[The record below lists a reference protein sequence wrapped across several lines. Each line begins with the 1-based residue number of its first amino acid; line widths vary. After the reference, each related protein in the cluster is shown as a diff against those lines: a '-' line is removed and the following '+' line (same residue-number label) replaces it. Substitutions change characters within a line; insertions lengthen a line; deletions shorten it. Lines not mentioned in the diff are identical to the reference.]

1 MSYVI
6 FTLLAG
12 WCNLFLIEAMQA
24 IPGNKYFQGDVEF
37 STLINFF
44 FGPRLHLAGQF
55 LLYCAL
61 QSNSIQC
68 LVLTAQATDQFI
80 THIFGKTCGL
90 SMSFRWI
97 CVPPSETLSPSP
109 FANTMMIFT
118 LGLLVAMLFSIPL
131 FFYDLDR
138 SVSLTVGASC
148 LSLCV
153 ALAWVGMSIDA
164 GLEASRMPTST
175 RFGIDYGQTMGTVM
189 LNLGCATVVPSWIN
203 IKSNIVHTQSVMWT
217 TLTASSL
224 FYLIIGIFFS
234 LGFDSNESK
243 NSLQA
248 LIQTGNPT
256 LLAQITVALYAY
268 LMLLPSV
275 PVNCIVSSQN
285 LIQNQIVGPRTGI
298 FLAFVLPLFACIPLQ
313 TNNYLFLFLTWTS
326 LIFTASVNF
335 VIPLGLYLQC
345 VHFRQK
351 FKDRV
356 LTLHQLKLLAAIH
369 SKSIEIETFIQ
380 EQQDQP
386 PILVERFE
394 GSSSSKKITPRI
406 VLTAP
411 TAKHIARPSPSQ
423 SPLTPEEVLHPEVM
437 DYFSTKDRATP
448 PKRQYTLDL
457 EYQPISIKVIP
468 PSPYPRLSDKQFLD
482 PESESDDGSGSLEPN
497 SLSSERKNSD
507 ANQPSEKNSAS
518 IKLKYRNNSTLGR
531 PTDINQVTFRTFSG
545 ASRDTHRLTIKV
557 DKRSR
562 GEYPSVDLETFLDPE
577 VIGIPAEWQEDLP
590 DPDAQVQ
597 LPPEEI
603 PLQNT
608 DITHSDTSIPEFLSL
623 PPGVAL
629 RRGSSFSSGSI
640 SGSSGVES
648 LPREREFRCPPFRAI
663 PKWFPMAPYTFCLC
677 LLVVTITLSLGNIV
691 VNAVFQ

>member
-1 MSYVI
+1 MVIYRNVLCKHSAVFADRQVI

-61 QSNSIQC
+61 QSNSIQWY
-68 LVLTAQATDQFI
+68 ATDQFI

-148 LSLCV
+148 VSLC
-153 ALAWVGMSIDA
+153 
-164 GLEASRMPTST
+164 
-175 RFGIDYGQTMGTVM
+175 
-189 LNLGCATVVPSWIN
+189 VVPSWIN

-411 TAKHIARPSPSQ
+411 TVKHIARPSPSQ

-437 DYFSTKDRATP
+437 DYFSTKDRASP

-497 SLSSERKNSD
+497 SLSGERKNSD

-531 PTDINQVTFRTFSG
+531 PADINQVTFRTFSG

-608 DITHSDTSIPEFLSL
+608 DIAHSDTSIPEFLSL

-663 PKWFPMAPYTFCLC
+663 PKWFPIAPYTFCLC

-691 VNAVFQ
+691 VNAVFSEPI